1 MYWQM
6 FWVKLQLRSW
16 IKYYRNDSA
25 WSYSI
30 FDVCLEAALNMNAY
44 DIEEGSEIESNF
56 CDGLGD
62 RHAERRDEDVLYC
75 FNCITGRIESCM
87 WL

>member
-1 MYWQM
+1 
-6 FWVKLQLRSW
+6 
-16 IKYYRNDSA
+16 
-25 WSYSI
+25 
-30 FDVCLEAALNMNAY
+30 MNAY

-87 WL
+87 